1 MDAPRKKK
9 IMEAEFVDVKNYPE
23 LTGHSTKGV
32 IFKSD
37 TYHVW
42 VHIDEPGKKGPMHK
56 HGADEL
62 FYCVQGEC
70 TFHFP
75 DGERE
80 KLKPGMVV
88 TIPEGQFYQLEN
100 TGAERMILLGSRGE
114 PSGKVRRAANEAVI
128 TNVQGEYVVGVEG
141 D

>member
-1 MDAPRKKK
+1 MNALHKKK
-9 IMEAEFVDVKNYPE
+9 IMKAQFVDVRNHPE
-23 LTGHSTKGV
+23 LSGHSTKDV
-32 IFKSD
+32 LFKSD

-42 VHIDEPGKKGPMHK
+42 VHIDEPGKMGPMHK
-56 HGADEL
+56 HSADEL

-75 DGERE
+75 NGEQE

-114 PSGKVRRAANEAVI
+114 ASGKVRRAVNEAVI
-128 TNVQGEYVVGVEG
+128 TNVKGEYVAGAKR
-141 D
+141 